1 MDLDDAQKQQ
11 VAAWIR
17 EGLQLSEIQDRIRQ
31 EFGRSLTYMEVKLLV
46 SELDLVPRDPVPP
59 TPPPEAATQT
69 ATQAADSA
77 GRAEPAPQEA
87 AATARPGGVTVTVDE
102 LAQPGAMLSGKVTF
116 SDGETASW
124 FLDELGRLGL
134 APTRKGYRPS
144 NADMQQF
151 QTELESQL
159 RRMGF

>member
-1 MDLDDAQKQQ
+1 MIELDDAQKRQ
-11 VAAWIR
+11 VAAWIQ

-31 EFGRSLTYMEVKLLV
+31 EFGKNLTYMEVKLLV
-46 SELDLVPRDPVPP
+46 SELDLVPRDPEPP
-59 TPPPEAATQT
+59 APAPDAAVRETGTADPAAGPKEPPPA
-69 ATQAADSA
+69 
-77 GRAEPAPQEA
+77 PAQ
-87 AATARPGGVTVTVDE
+87 PGGVTVSVDQ

-144 NADMQQF
+144 AANMERF
-151 QTELESQL
+151 QKELESQL